1 LFLDTFSAA
10 CYINLIPYFTQF
22 ASTIFFHRDGI
33 ISISIYASH
42 HSNTCSTCHCKTCWP
57 LFSHTCCSPQ
67 ISCPAAHMIWAYDGI
82 REATAAATLQ
92 APVPDPRWLQE
103 FQAQLHIRGARPH
116 PKILTSLRTSCPHC
130 HAGLTLRTQRR
141 SSLQVNNCSILSD
154 SGSIQ
159 VYHAP
164 KFCSTC
170 KWPRLWCGYMQTKE
184 ADTKRTK
191 ARVKTK
197 QRVDIAFQHPD
208 VWMCHRFFGITTTWL
223 RRWRYRMYLQ
233 RASFQ
238 SEALLPTLADGV
250 LSGLRGCFS
259 FLLTSFFFLFAA
271 VSTSILAWHRSNCRH
286 CYPHGCRAT
295 LSDAWVREL
304 LWRRGQELDAGKH
317 RQLAKDLKS
326 LSVETLISKSWIWYA
341 PLMLHRRDTQWLLSG
356 DRRCTVAV
364 DGNAKLHRRTCGQPF
379 AEATLSF
386 NGNFALLFKPVLL
399 ALVISYLSLPICP
412 SPGRTL

>member
-1 LFLDTFSAA
+1 MLHKPHTILRQIRFYDFLPSRRIYIYIYICQPSFKHMFNMSLQNLLATF
-10 CYINLIPYFTQF
+10 
-22 ASTIFFHRDGI
+22 
-33 ISISIYASH
+33 
-42 HSNTCSTCHCKTCWP
+42 
-57 LFSHTCCSPQ
+57 FSHTCCSPQ
-67 ISCPAAHMIWAYDGI
+67 TSCPAAHMLLAYDGI

-130 HAGLTLRTQRR
+130 HAGLTLRTQRQ
-141 SSLQVNNCSILSD
+141 SSRQVNNCRILSD
-154 SGSIQ
+154 NGSIQ

-170 KWPRLWCGYMQTKE
+170 KWPRFWCGYMQTKE

-197 QRVDIAFQHPD
+197 QQVDIAFLHPD

-250 LSGLRGCFS
+250 LS
-259 FLLTSFFFLFAA
+259 
-271 VSTSILAWHRSNCRH
+271 
-286 CYPHGCRAT
+286 
-295 LSDAWVREL
+295 
-304 LWRRGQELDAGKH
+304 
-317 RQLAKDLKS
+317 
-326 LSVETLISKSWIWYA
+326 
-341 PLMLHRRDTQWLLSG
+341 
-356 DRRCTVAV
+356 
-364 DGNAKLHRRTCGQPF
+364 
-379 AEATLSF
+379 
-386 NGNFALLFKPVLL
+386 
-399 ALVISYLSLPICP
+399 
-412 SPGRTL
+412 